1 MARYDTIHQYLTG
14 DLFTSN
20 FWSEVDRVTNGI
32 LVILLPLINMIGE
45 LDEKKSV
52 GNERALWPEL
62 TEVHQKLHNIVAEAA
77 WLANGISFSRSCFWV
92 EFSQPGQL
100 WDIRQEHAIAT
111 NWTESSQAAADLFE
125 STGAMR
131 TWYDNRNAA
140 FQKSGQPDKA
150 LEQWTRNVYLPRNP
164 KPRDPVRR
172 TAKVQISMWP
182 FLERYFPHRQNTAN
196 GGDTN
201 EGDFTNTVQKAQV
214 VYYAGEDSDAGE
226 QLEEYTLSQHLSDW
240 EKRNTNSVARFS
252 KAAFAL
258 LPTRSLAALLWACFA
273 LLLLSIAGTTLQHGV
288 TRIIHGHDS
297 WLGTHGRNILGYN
310 VSGPIIENTYWQDRF
325 SRPRSL
331 RDDNSAPQ
339 NDAPVPKHPLGAED
353 PKTTGTTVGQ
363 AAPNAHD
370 HKTGVVTKTIPYDPS
385 FLVHEPPTKPPSAH
399 DRQPG
404 TEPLVVPITDDVLD
418 KLSQRTAQPEAEAL
432 PETPNSSTTSEL
444 PGQPTGE
451 QELRDE
457 SFRSNPPHI
466 STVESTLNYNS
477 KASEKREA
485 RVSSKSDAKGEAS
498 GKSVSNDGS
507 KTSERTSSG
516 KMTISNSDGKESK
529 TSRDAMGDK
538 EKVKEKASDK
548 SVSGN
553 GSASS
558 QTSVSLDS
566 SSTSKTS
573 TSAQS
578 SSSGVV
584 GNESVKSKGSA
595 DVKEATKSG
604 VRSKSWWDRIGDS
617 FKSLTSKTSLPDE
630 VTLSGIRIE
639 QSGKAST
646 SGNLRVSEKGE
657 PSQKTKSSGGTTEV
671 VTQDVTT
678 KTASSDAGASSA
690 TKVKPGMLV
699 IDHSKEKRQPSVD
712 LGIDKDSQDD
722 SVDDEKALPGKWVAT
737 QVFGI
742 PYNCWVSAGEA
753 TCTQTVAPGSTE
765 TGERAGFTAVGDTFL
780 DAQDL

>member
-1 MARYDTIHQYLTG
+1 
-14 DLFTSN
+14 
-20 FWSEVDRVTNGI
+20 
-32 LVILLPLINMIGE
+32 MIGE
-45 LDEKKSV
+45 LDETKSV
-52 GNERALWPEL
+52 ESERALWPEL

-100 WDIRQEHAIAT
+100 WDIRQDHAIDT

-125 STGAMR
+125 STEAMR

-201 EGDFTNTVQKAQV
+201 SGDFTNTVQKAQV

-240 EKRNTNSVARFS
+240 EKRNTNSVARLF

-258 LPTRSLAALLWACFA
+258 FPTRLLAALLWACFA
-273 LLLLSIAGTTLQHGV
+273 LLTLSIAGTTFQHGV
-288 TRIIHGHDS
+288 NRLIHGQDS
-297 WLGTHGRNILGYN
+297 WLGNHGRNVLGYN
-310 VSGPIIENTYWQDRF
+310 VSGPIIDSIYRQDRF
-325 SRPRSL
+325 SRPGSL

-339 NDAPVPKHPLGAED
+339 NDAPVPKHPLREED

-363 AAPNAHD
+363 AASNASE
-370 HKTGVVTKTIPYDPS
+370 HKTGVVTEIIPYDPS
-385 FLVHEPPTKPPSAH
+385 FPANEPPTKPPSAH

-404 TEPLVVPITDDVLD
+404 TEALVVPITDDVLD
-418 KLSQRTAQPEAEAL
+418 KLSQHTAQPEAVPEAL
-432 PETPNSSTTSEL
+432 PETSDSSITSEL
-444 PGQPTGE
+444 PGQPTGK
-451 QELRDE
+451 QGLRDE
-457 SFRSNPPHI
+457 SSLSNPPHI
-466 STVESTLNYNS
+466 STVESTLTYDS
-477 KASEKREA
+477 KASE
-485 RVSSKSDAKGEAS
+485 
-498 GKSVSNDGS
+498 
-507 KTSERTSSG
+507 RTTSG
-516 KMTISNSDGKESK
+516 KMIISNSDGKESK
-529 TSRDAMGDK
+529 TSRDVTGDK
-538 EKVKEKASDK
+538 EEVKGKTSK
-548 SVSGN
+548 KGISGN

-578 SSSGVV
+578 SSSGAD
-584 GNESVKSKGSA
+584 GNEGVKGKGSA
-595 DVKEATKSG
+595 NVKEATKSG
-604 VRSKSWWDRIGDS
+604 VRNRSWWDRIGDS
-617 FKSLTSKTSLPDE
+617 FKSLTSKTSPPDE
-630 VTLSGIRIE
+630 STLSETKVE

-646 SGNLRVSEKGE
+646 SGNIRVSEKGKS
-657 PSQKTKSSGGTTEV
+657 SQKAKSSGGTTEV

-678 KTASSDAGASSA
+678 KTASQDITSLGAAASSA
-690 TKVKPGMLV
+690 TKLKAGMIIIDPSKKP
-699 IDHSKEKRQPSVD
+699 QPSVD
-712 LGIDKDSQDD
+712 LSIDKYSQDD
-722 SVDDEKALPGKWVAT
+722 SGKVVDDEKALPGKWVTT

-753 TCTQTVAPGSTE
+753 TCTQTVAPGSTD
-765 TGERAGFTAVGDTFL
+765 TGERAEFTAAGDTIL
-780 DAQDL
+780 VAQDL